1 MHACFFNL
9 ILQAAFIIE
18 LNLYSRKNKVYIIE
32 KFNTDT
38 VLYLNKKIKNE
49 TDNTIYRSIKIT

>member
-1 MHACFFNL
+1 MRAYFFNL

-49 TDNTIYRSIKIT
+49 TDNTIYGSVKIT

>member
-1 MHACFFNL
+1 MRAYLFNL

>member
-1 MHACFFNL
+1 MRAYFFNL